1 MNNLILSL
9 RNFSLRITIL
19 LTFVL
24 LIVVGS
30 CSIGSSG
37 GMKITA
43 VLTAVASALMY
54 MTIAVHSIDDD
65 DKAVKVSYV
74 MLFAYVVSLFNALTR
89 DFPDIGDFFSIMF
102 DEGGIEGWTYN
113 FCRAAAPYAL
123 LMNVLMTGAL
133 IWGIR
138 DVNKKFT
145 VAWYVALIGYG
156 ISCISTFLLFSDNC
170 DYGVYTSI
178 SNVGNFFG
186 IMQFVILLFIGGR
199 TKRQTAQSLCVSSE
213 IPVDSRQPAEP
224 TRQQDWMEGLA
235 SLKELLDSGVL
246 TQEEFDEEKRKIL
259 NAK

>member
-9 RNFSLRITIL
+9 RNFSLRIMIL

-178 SNVGNFFG
+178 SNIGNFFG

-213 IPVDSRQPAEP
+213 MPVDSRQPAEP
-224 TRQQDWMEGLA
+224 TRQQGWMEGLA